1 MRILNISDNAKKGL
15 RKLDRNSAQRILK
28 KLYDFSQNTDAFEI
42 KKLKSIDNT
51 YRIRIGEYRAIFEYN
66 LKEITVLKIGHRRDV
81 YK

>member
-1 MRILNISDNAKKGL
+1 MRILNISDNAKKVL

-42 KKLKSIDNT
+42 KKLKSIDNA
-51 YRIRIGEYRAIFEYN
+51 YRIRIGEYRAIFEYSS
-66 LKEITVLKIGHRRDV
+66 KEITVLKIGHRKDI